1 MTAPQP
7 VTSEPETVRRPWY
20 RSPGWVVVIVSTIVG
35 LTMIPIAVGMA
46 RNERTADRTPQVKVE
61 FCGRNASTSTATVRY
76 LITNTGSATRD
87 YRLRFEMVNTQHQRV
102 GATVELV
109 TDVAPGQAVRGEA
122 TFPLSGDGSMC
133 RLAGLD

>member
-1 MTAPQP
+1 MTTPQP
-7 VTSEPETVRRPWY
+7 VKSEPVRRPWY

-46 RNERTADRTPQVKVE
+46 RDEKDANAVPQVE
-61 FCGRNASTSTATVRY
+61 IEICGRNAAMSTATVRY
-76 LITNTGSATRD
+76 LLTNRSSSTRD

-102 GATVELV
+102 GTTVELV

-133 RLAGLD
+133 RLAGQD